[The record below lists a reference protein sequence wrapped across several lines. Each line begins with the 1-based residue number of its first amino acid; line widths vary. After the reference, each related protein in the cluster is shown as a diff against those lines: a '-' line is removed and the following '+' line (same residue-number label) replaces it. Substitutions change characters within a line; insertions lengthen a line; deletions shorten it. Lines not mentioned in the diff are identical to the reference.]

1 MSMVR
6 LISAA
11 FAMTF
16 ATTSGAWA
24 QDDLLDR
31 VKKRGAL
38 RVCTI
43 NYTPWNIL
51 DPIDRSWSGINADII
66 KEISVSLDVKVEWV
80 DSAWSTIIQN
90 LRTDKCDVG
99 AAALWTSAPR
109 AQNVS
114 FTRPI
119 GGDGSTLFVP
129 ADSKIASYE
138 DVDKKGNI
146 ITVLSGS
153 ADEKLAKEKFKNAEV
168 KSLVT
173 DQVAAHI
180 LEVASGRSNAA
191 FGGFAGNAMFVAK
204 NPNIKVKPLP
214 ELLVNYVPFAYA
226 VPPKEYYFRDYLN
239 IVISNLESSGKLEQI
254 KTTWTKQKP

>member
-1 MSMVR
+1 MSSLKLLFAALVAS
-6 LISAA
+6 LVFASAA
-11 FAMTF
+11 RAD
-16 ATTSGAWA
+16 
-24 QDDLLDR
+24 DDLLER
-31 VKKRGAL
+31 VKERGTL

-51 DPIDRSWSGINADII
+51 NPVDNSWTGLNVDIVA
-66 KEISVSLDVKVEWV
+66 EITKGLEVKVEWV

-90 LRTDKCDVG
+90 LKSDKCDLG
-99 AAALWTSAPR
+99 AAALWTSTGR
-109 AQNVS
+109 ASNVS

-129 ADSKIASYE
+129 EDSAIASYE
-138 DVDKKGNI
+138 EIDKAGNI

-180 LEVASGRSNAA
+180 LEVASGRANAA
-191 FGGFAGNAMFVAK
+191 FGGFAGNAQFISN

-214 ELLVNYVPFAYA
+214 DLLVNFVPFAYA
-226 VPPKEYYFRDYLN
+226 VPAKEYFFRDFVN
-239 IVISNLESSGKLEQI
+239 IVISNLESTGKLDEI
-254 KTTWTKQKP
+254 KNRWIKKD